1 MEVQMFKQKAFTL
14 IELMVT
20 LAVLGV
26 IAAIA
31 VPSFDQFQRGARASS
46 DVSAITTA
54 LALARSEAVKR
65 NRPVCVVSADWA
77 AGWDVRIDDNG
88 NNTCAAGETLV
99 RTFAGI
105 SASASLSVQR
115 NGADASQVLYRP
127 NGRADEDYTLQ
138 YRSEGADTCVPH
150 RDRNLT
156 IEPAGR
162 TAIAKCA
169 AASSGGDQDGD

>member
-54 LALARSEAVKR
+54 LALARSEAVRR
-65 NRPVCVVSADWA
+65 NRPVCVVSADWG
-77 AGWDVRIDDNG
+77 AGWQVRVDDDG
-88 NNTCAAGETLV
+88 NDSCGSGETLI
-99 RTFAGI
+99 REFPGI
-105 SASASLSVQR
+105 ATSASLSVAR
-115 NGADASQVLYRP
+115 GAGSTPSTQVLYLP
-127 NGRADEDYTLQ
+127 SGRANDTYAIQ
-138 YRSEGADTCVPH
+138 YRSEDGECTPH

-156 IEPAGR
+156 IAGAGR
-162 TAIAKCA
+162 TEIERC
-169 AASSGGDQDGD
+169 SS